1 MRKLIIILF
10 LFLTSCAVYNWGTNE
25 VIMVEHYDLHFVNIK
40 VNGKPAKLLV
50 DTGASKSL
58 LDINKAEEYGFEHL
72 LLSENQYVGIGGV
85 TDIYV
90 IYNYKIEGPW
100 VTFLGADLSEI
111 QEFFD
116 NDDIN
121 IIGILGVDFL
131 ENNNCTLDFRK
142 NKLYINAR

>member
-1 MRKLIIILF
+1 MVFLI
-10 LFLTSCAVYNWGTNE
+10 SCAAYNWGGNE
-25 VIMVEHYDLHFVNIK
+25 VTLIEHYDLHFVNIK
-40 VNGKPAKLLV
+40 VNGKPGVLLV

-58 LDINKAEEYGFEHL
+58 LDINKAEEYGFETL
-72 LLSENQYVGIGGV
+72 FLSKNQYVGIGGV

-111 QEFFD
+111 QEFF
-116 NDDIN
+116 NKDDVK

-131 ENNNCTLDFRK
+131 ENNNCTLDFSK
-142 NKLYINAR
+142 NKLYIK

>member
-1 MRKLIIILF
+1 LRKWIIILF
-10 LFLTSCAVYNWGTNE
+10 LFLTSCAVYNWSDE
-25 VIMVEHYDLHFVNIK
+25 VNLIEQYQLHFVQIK
-40 VNGKPAKLLV
+40 VNGKVGKLLV

-58 LDINKAEEYGFEHL
+58 LDINKSEEYGFDYL

-100 VTFLGADLSEI
+100 VTFLGADLTEI

-116 NDDIN
+116 DDNIN
-121 IIGILGVDFL
+121 IVGILGVDFL
-131 ENNNCTLDFRK
+131 ENNSCILDFRK
-142 NKLYINAR
+142 NKLYLK